1 MGIRRFSLPIT
12 AAIADIRIW
21 GRAGAG
27 RRVSAISIRPRSHR
41 NNIGFFW
48 NAPNCA
54 PVECP
59 SSHINSRHNNSGY
72 PVPALI
78 VKNFP
83 NLVSETSA
91 MSWSL
96 FLYINS
102 DPLREAESG
111 QRVKERG
118 RMPETAV
125 RHTLTTILRPAE
137 CRSPAA
143 MREHVADLGPR
154 MIWGPW
160 GWACGTCRPRSR
172 RPG

>member
-1 MGIRRFSLPIT
+1 
-12 AAIADIRIW
+12 
-21 GRAGAG
+21 
-27 RRVSAISIRPRSHR
+27 
-41 NNIGFFW
+41 
-48 NAPNCA
+48 
-54 PVECP
+54 
-59 SSHINSRHNNSGY
+59 
-72 PVPALI
+72 
-78 VKNFP
+78 
-83 NLVSETSA
+83 

-143 MREHVADLGPR
+143 MREHVADLGP
-154 MIWGPW
+154 G
-160 GWACGTCRPRSR
+160 
-172 RPG
+172 